1 MFKKIVLIITAILCL
16 GITPISAAEEEQET
30 FTVGMECNYAPF
42 NWTQIEASDTAVQ
55 LESGYCDGYDVAVA
69 RKIAEKLDKKV
80 VIKKMSWDGL
90 EPALQANVIDAVIA
104 GMTDT
109 IDRRQRVNF
118 TTPYYESDM
127 VMIVRKDDKLANA
140 KVLGDFS
147 NHKVLGQLNTLYDT
161 VIDQIPNVKHAKA
174 LKDYPAMVMQLNE
187 GLVDAITAELPV
199 AGGIISTNPDLTYIE
214 FDKGKGFDINLTDTS
229 VSIAINKDNPQ
240 LLNDVQK
247 ALDSISKKERKAMMQ
262 DAIDR
267 IPATIVDLSSNL
279 FVAAGQI
286 VQTYGPLFV
295 DGIKSTLIL
304 AFFGTIFGLL
314 IGLFVGALKAIKVE
328 ARDSFFTKCW
338 KRITSVLISIYVE
351 VFRGTPMMVQGA
363 FIFYAGRSVF

>member
-127 VMIVRKDDKLANA
+127 VMIVRKDDKL
-140 KVLGDFS
+140 
-147 NHKVLGQLNTLYDT
+147 
-161 VIDQIPNVKHAKA
+161 AKA

-314 IGLFVGALKAIKVE
+314 IGLFVGALKAI
-328 ARDSFFTKCW
+328 
-338 KRITSVLISIYVE
+338 
-351 VFRGTPMMVQGA
+351 
-363 FIFYAGRSVF
+363 